1 MKYEIIENGN
11 VVNTIEADESFVL
24 AVYGEGN
31 YRAVAEV
38 VAPEPEA
45 QPLPRHITVGS
56 FFDRFGQHK
65 WPILGDQNPLVQ
77 ALIKDCSVRKFV
89 NLDDPQ
95 LAAGLGLLVAAGHD
109 IDPQAIV
116 SAEIA
121 DSERP

>member
-38 VAPEPEA
+38 VAPEPEV
-45 QPLPRHITVGS
+45 QPRPRHITVGS

-65 WPILGDQNPLVQ
+65 WPILGDQDPMVQ
-77 ALIKDCSVRKFV
+77 ALVKDCSVRAWI

-95 LAAGLGLLVAAGHD
+95 LLLGLGLLVAAGHD
-109 IDPQAIV
+109 IDPQTIV
-116 SAEIA
+116 SAPVQP
-121 DSERP
+121 SERP